1 MIEWR
6 EKRIIP
12 KIETVHILDG
22 YDNPCES
29 CEEWRRKCEF
39 CNAFVPLTSD
49 YEVKEVTMAKM
60 TICGIPV
67 GTPYEV
73 DSYEEV

>member
-1 MIEWR
+1 MITWK
-6 EKRIIP
+6 EKRLVP
-12 KIETVHILDG
+12 KIETVHIADG

-29 CEEWRRKCEF
+29 CEEWGEKCEF
-39 CNAFVPLTSD
+39 CNVFVPLTSD
-49 YEVKEVTMAKM
+49 YEVKEVTMAQM

-73 DSYEEV
+73 SKNEMS

>member
-1 MIEWR
+1 MITWKEGR
-6 EKRIIP
+6 VVPIVD
-12 KIETVHILDG
+12 TVHIVDG
-22 YDNPCES
+22 YDNPCEA
-29 CEEWRRKCEF
+29 CEDWGEKCEF

-49 YEVKEVTMAKM
+49 YEIKEVTMAQM

-73 DSYEEV
+73 DSYEEI

>member
-6 EKRIIP
+6 EKRIVP
-12 KIETVHILDG
+12 KIETVHVLDG

-29 CEEWRRKCEF
+29 CEEWGRKCEF

-49 YEVKEVTMAKM
+49 YEIKEVMMTQM